1 MARGRPFGVTLVA
14 VIAWL
19 SGAIQIIN
27 AVLALLGG
35 AGGRGWIALAI
46 GILTIAVS
54 LGLFRG
60 RNAARVIMAV
70 VFVLNIAVGAWALF
84 VSPYIWIPFITFL
97 LALIGLVLLFTRRAN
112 AFFR

>member
-1 MARGRPFGVTLVA
+1 MTRRRPFGVTLVA

-19 SGAIQIIN
+19 SGAIQIVD
-27 AVLALLGG
+27 AVIDLLGG
-35 AGGRGWIALAI
+35 TKGRGWIALAI

-60 RNAARVIMAV
+60 RNVARVIMAV

-84 VSPYIWIPFITFL
+84 VSPYIWIPFFTFL

-112 AFFR
+112 DFFR